1 MADPPDDPAP
11 YASPPCFM
19 HELGVDGPALSDEQQ
34 WRDVMRWRKAER
46 QRLIQERMAMELALR
61 RDHTRRIMAHLD
73 AAIGDVA
80 GLVVSLY
87 WPIRA
92 EPDLREW
99 MDALPSRNAVG
110 ALPVVVAK
118 GQPMLFRA
126 WKRGERLVPGV
137 WNIPTPA
144 DGPEVVPDIVIAPIV
159 GFDAACYRLGY
170 GGGYFDRTLAAM
182 RTPRRAIGVGY
193 DRFRLRTIYPQA
205 HDIPMDAIVTE
216 AGAMRPA

>member
-1 MADPPDDPAP
+1 
-11 YASPPCFM
+11 M